1 MKYFFGLL
9 FLLFTMG
16 SCVEIIDDLYVK
28 SDGSGTFKYTVNL
41 SSSVVKINSILAL
54 DSLDGRK
61 VPSISEIQEK
71 LNAYV
76 AKLEKKDGLSNI
88 KLDANYKDFI
98 FKFQCDFTNV
108 QVLQKAIKEI
118 VQEENKNTEIKELDH
133 NWLVWDGSKL
143 TRSIPTMPEKIT
155 DRMKKEDAEA
165 LQKGTYLSISRFDRI
180 IEKYDNP
187 VAKLSGNKLAILI
200 KTNPY
205 SLTQN
210 TELLEN
216 TIYLSGL
223 KK

>member
-61 VPSISEIQEK
+61 VPSIPDIQEK
-71 LNAYV
+71 LNTYV
-76 AKLEKKDGLSNI
+76 AKLEKKDGLSNV

-143 TRSIPTMPEKIT
+143 TRSIPTLPEKIV

-165 LQKGTYLSISRFDRI
+165 LQKGTYLSISRFDRM

>member
-71 LNAYV
+71 LNTYV
-76 AKLEKKDGLSNI
+76 AKLEKKDGLSNV

-143 TRSIPTMPEKIT
+143 TRSIPTLPEKIV

-165 LQKGTYLSISRFDRI
+165 LQKGTYLSISRFDRM

>member
-61 VPSISEIQEK
+61 VPSISDIQLKINTYVEK
-71 LNAYV
+71 LD
-76 AKLEKKDGLSNI
+76 KKEGLSNV

-118 VQEENKNTEIKELDH
+118 VQEENKNTEIKELEH

-143 TRSIPTMPEKIT
+143 VRSIPTLPEKIV

-165 LQKGTYLSISRFDRI
+165 LQKGTYLSISRFDRM

>member
-71 LNAYV
+71 LNTYV
-76 AKLEKKDGLSNI
+76 AKLEKKDGLSNV

-118 VQEENKNTEIKELDH
+118 VQEENKNNEIKELDH

-143 TRSIPTMPEKIT
+143 TRSIPTLPEKIV

-165 LQKGTYLSISRFDRI
+165 LQKGTYLSISRFDRM

>member
-71 LNAYV
+71 LNTYLT
-76 AKLEKKDGLSNI
+76 KLEKKEGLSNV

-98 FKFQCDFTNV
+98 FKFQCEFTNV

-133 NWLVWDGSKL
+133 NWLAWDGTKL
-143 TRSIPTMPEKIT
+143 VRSIPTMPEKIT
-155 DRMKKEDAEA
+155 ERMKKEDAEA
-165 LQKGTYLSISRFDRI
+165 LQKGTYLSISRFDRT

-216 TIYLSGL
+216 TIYLSAL